1 MAALDDAGCSPV
13 DIFEARMVRRLRNG
27 DREAL
32 DGLFDMYVDR
42 VYGYARSLLGNR
54 EDAEEVAAEAFLRVF
69 QNAASFRCDAPF
81 RIWLF
86 AIVRNL
92 CRDRLRQPRLPTWA
106 FEEAPASSAE
116 EEERAAIHA
125 DVRAALSRLPQ
136 EYREVLLLCDVQEWN
151 APEAAT
157 ILDRSVPATKSL
169 LYRAR
174 RALRAHLAEC
184 WREE

>member
-1 MAALDDAGCSPV
+1 VAVMDDAGCSPAN
-13 DIFEARMVRRLRNG
+13 IYEARMVRRLRNG

-32 DGLFDMYVDR
+32 DGLFDLYVDR
-42 VYGYARSLLGNR
+42 VYGYARAILGNR
-54 EDAEEVAAEAFLRVF
+54 EDAEEVAAEAFLRAF
-69 QNAASFRCDAPF
+69 QNAASYRSDAPF
-81 RIWLF
+81 HIWLF

-92 CRDRLRQPRLPTWA
+92 CRDRLRQPRLLTWTLD
-106 FEEAPASSAE
+106 EAPVSSAE

-125 DVRAALSRLPQ
+125 DVRAALNRLPR

-151 APEAAT
+151 APEAAN
-157 ILDRSVPATKSL
+157 ILERSVPATKSL

-184 WREE
+184 WSEE